1 MCRRMTRD
9 EVLALGGDTDLHRR
23 LGEALVE
30 LDRAYHEVERR
41 SQFELQRLSALLE
54 EAPVLFHVLEGPE
67 LRLVMMNRRS
77 RETFGERASLG
88 VALGDLV
95 PPTNSTLLA
104 AQRVHATGVPES
116 FEV

>member
-9 EVLALGGDTDLHRR
+9 EVLALGGGDTDLNRR

-77 RETFGERASLG
+77 RETFGARASPRGGPGGLR
-88 VALGDLV
+88 
-95 PPTNSTLLA
+95 PSP
-104 AQRVHATGVPES
+104 
-116 FEV
+116 